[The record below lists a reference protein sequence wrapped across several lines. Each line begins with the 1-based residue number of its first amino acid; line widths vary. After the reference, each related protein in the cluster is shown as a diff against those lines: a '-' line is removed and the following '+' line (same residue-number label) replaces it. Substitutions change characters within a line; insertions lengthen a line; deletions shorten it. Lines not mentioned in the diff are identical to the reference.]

1 MGARSDCALEK
12 PWKKALNGQEH
23 RSGRVES
30 AWMGSSRGSAGGF
43 CLEGGGEGAGALQVP
58 FRGHGKPQRMG
69 PVKSLTTSQV
79 LPYNLSQTIKIIII
93 IIITIIIIIII
104 INPLPLQP
112 SGQVSN
118 REARPHHS
126 QGRVGPSSWLL
137 RASWESLVPVGL
149 WRQQGGGRGGP
160 RDSDPAQWG
169 GSARRDSFAWR
180 RVGREL
186 ERGDGRALF

>member
-12 PWKKALNGQEH
+12 PWKKALNEQEH

-79 LPYNLSQTIKIIII
+79 LPYNLSHYYAWWIQKCPTF
-93 IIITIIIIIII
+93 
-104 INPLPLQP
+104 PELQGWRFFHLEK
-112 SGQVSN
+112 S
-118 REARPHHS
+118 
-126 QGRVGPSSWLL
+126 LL
-137 RASWESLVPVGL
+137 
-149 WRQQGGGRGGP
+149 
-160 RDSDPAQWG
+160 
-169 GSARRDSFAWR
+169 
-180 RVGREL
+180 
-186 ERGDGRALF
+186 